1 MINYNDKIFRAV
13 SNSPNGET
21 STDTVFHY
29 KQDYNIVTAEYAGG
43 KILKGQLIGLV
54 DEEGKLEFCY
64 QQVNDKEEIMTGIC
78 VSTPELL
85 SNGKIKLHEKWRWT
99 NGDLS
104 EGVSVVEE
112 V

>member
-1 MINYNDKIFRAV
+1 MINYNDKLFRAV
-13 SNSPNGET
+13 SNTPNGET

-54 DEEGKLEFCY
+54 DAAGNLEFCY
-64 QQVNDKEEIMTGIC
+64 QQINDKEEIMTGTC

-85 SNGKIKLHEKWRWT
+85 SNGKIKLHEKWKWT
-99 NGDLS
+99 SGDLS
-104 EGVSVVEE
+104 AGESVIEE
-112 V
+112 I